1 MLYEGAEMN
10 EGRERARR
18 GATQRLNDD
27 QPVAGATPSGTE
39 PLDPSVEEW
48 RSREPVNPD
57 WRSTRSSQRTA
68 RRKSALPSSPQE
80 FQLWLQ
86 KGGWRYGLG
95 IALLLVGVLIALLAF
110 GRSGEREA
118 GLGLGESGAGADTP
132 ALDLTPIIAQPE
144 APVTEAEPAAPP
156 PAAFGRFA
164 VVGTGGQGL
173 LLRPGP
179 SRDGAALATLPD
191 GTQVEQIGEDVAGGD
206 FVWRQVRAPD
216 GQEGWVAVDFL
227 VAAP

>member
-1 MLYEGAEMN
+1 MN

-27 QPVAGATPSGTE
+27 QPVAGQTPQGTE
-39 PLDPSVEEW
+39 RLDQPGDEW

-57 WRSTRSSQRTA
+57 WRSTRVGQRPA
-68 RRKSALPSSPQE
+68 QRKSALPRSPQE

-86 KGGWRYGLG
+86 KGGWRYGVG
-95 IALLLVGVLIALLAF
+95 IAVLLVGVLIALLAL
-110 GRSGEREA
+110 GRSPQREA
-118 GLGLGESGAGADTP
+118 GLGLGASGAGADTP
-132 ALDLTPIIAQPE
+132 ALDLTPIVAQPE
-144 APVTEAEPAAPP
+144 APVTEAEPAAPA
-156 PAAFGRFA
+156 PAAFGRFT
-164 VVGTGGQGL
+164 VVGTDGQGL

-179 SRDGAALATLPD
+179 SRDGAPLATLPD
-191 GTQVEQIGEDVAGGD
+191 GTQVEQIGDDVAGGD
-206 FVWRQVRAPD
+206 FVWRQIRTPD

>member
-1 MLYEGAEMN
+1 MN

-27 QPVAGATPSGTE
+27 QPANGATSRE
-39 PLDPSVEEW
+39 VDQFDPAVEEW

-57 WRSTRSSQRTA
+57 WRSTRANQRPT
-68 RRKSALPSSPQE
+68 RRKGALPSSPQE

-86 KGGWRYGLG
+86 KGGWRYGVG
-95 IALLLVGVLIALLAF
+95 IAVLLVGVLIALLAF
-110 GRSGEREA
+110 GRSAEREA
-118 GLGLGESGAGADTP
+118 GLGLGESGAGADVP

-144 APVTEAEPAAPP
+144 EPAAQPEP
-156 PAAFGRFA
+156 AAAPAPAAFGRFT

-179 SRDGAALATLPD
+179 SRDGAPIATLPD
-191 GTQVEQIGEDVAGGD
+191 GTQVEQIGEDVPGGD
-206 FVWRQVRAPD
+206 FVWRQIRTPD

>member
-1 MLYEGAEMN
+1 MS

-27 QPVAGATPSGTE
+27 QPVAGHTPQGTE
-39 PLDPSVEEW
+39 RLDPADDEW

-57 WRSTRSSQRTA
+57 WRGTKSGQRPA
-68 RRKSALPSSPQE
+68 RRKGALPSSPQE

-86 KGGWRYGLG
+86 KGGWRYGVG
-95 IALLLVGVLIALLAF
+95 IAVLLVGVLIALLAL
-110 GRSGEREA
+110 GRGPAREA
-118 GLGLGESGAGADTP
+118 GLGSGDSGAGADVP
-132 ALDLTPIIAQPE
+132 ALNSTPIIAQPE
-144 APVTEAEPAAPP
+144 GPAPEVEPAVP
-156 PAAFGRFA
+156 PAATFGRFT
-164 VVGTGGQGL
+164 VVGTGVAGL

-179 SRDGAALATLPD
+179 AQDGAPVATLPD
-191 GTQVEQIGEDVAGGD
+191 GMQVEQIGEDVAGGD

>member
-1 MLYEGAEMN
+1 MS
-10 EGRERARR
+10 EGREHARR
-18 GATQRLNDD
+18 GATQRLPAD
-27 QPVAGATPSGTE
+27 GE
-39 PLDPSVEEW
+39 PLDGHTPHSAERFAASGDEW

-57 WRSTRSSQRTA
+57 WRGTRSGQRQA

-86 KGGWRYGLG
+86 KGGWRYGVG
-95 IALLLVGVLIALLAF
+95 IAILLVGVLIALLASA
-110 GRSGEREA
+110 RSAEREA
-118 GLGLGESGAGADTP
+118 GLGFADTNAAGDVP

-144 APVTEAEPAAPP
+144 APPTDAQPEPA
-156 PAAFGRFA
+156 PATAFGAFT

-179 SRDGAALATLPD
+179 SRDGAPLATLPD
-191 GTQVEQIGEDVAGGD
+191 GTRVEQIGEDVAGGD
-206 FVWRQVRAPD
+206 FVWRQVRTPD